1 MAPFRRP
8 RPDQGQVLWAEQHR
22 LQHFRQGGG
31 VFGLHLVDENPPPR
45 PPEELQLYGK
55 VPPPALHQGGNVS
68 TVPLEADELPVPPGP
83 VGAGGGEEGNRLQQ
97 IRLAL
102 GVFAKDDVALW
113 VEVRAEAFVVA
124 PALQGDGPEV
134 HWTSSS

>member
-1 MAPFRRP
+1 MLQQPVVLPQSLGIAGPQLADGVVQEPPPFRRP

-55 VPPPALHQGGNVS
+55 V
-68 TVPLEADELPVPPGP
+68 
-83 VGAGGGEEGNRLQQ
+83 
-97 IRLAL
+97 
-102 GVFAKDDVALW
+102 
-113 VEVRAEAFVVA
+113 
-124 PALQGDGPEV
+124 
-134 HWTSSS
+134 